1 MEKEKWQWK
10 TNVTINEKDEKPIAR
25 MIIGGKRCKRKNKK
39 QKPREHHLISNEK
52 TMPWA
57 KGSKKLRMNVETRR
71 NKSLK
76 WA

>member
-52 TMPWA
+52 TMP
-57 KGSKKLRMNVETRR
+57 
-71 NKSLK
+71 
-76 WA
+76 